1 MSNKRRLYH
10 GTTLDNLARIQ
21 REGRIR
27 GMLTSLKTGGGYGA
41 LYWARLRAFEH
52 KKIPVVLRLIVP
64 KSVIK
69 TKTMPCYFVAKTG
82 RMIRASYV
90 NAVWVFEGG
99 IRGWRQYKSID
110 AARNRR
116 RGRAVSM

>member
-10 GTTLDNLARIQ
+10 GTTLENLSRIQ
-21 REGRIR
+21 REGRVR
-27 GMLTSLKTGGGYGA
+27 GMLTTFKTKSGYGA
-41 LYWARLRAFEH
+41 LYWAKLRAFEH
-52 KKIPVVLRLIVP
+52 KKIPVVLRLVVP

-69 TKTMPCYFVAKTG
+69 TKTMSCYYVAKIG
-82 RMIRASYV
+82 RMIRTSYV

-116 RGRAVSM
+116 RGRTVSM